1 MKKTITSAL
10 FEGEISKKVLRAYKT
25 IEDTTVNAYRQVEKS
40 FVETYRRIEKCTN
53 KFDTL

>member
-10 FEGEISKKVLRAYKT
+10 FEGEISEKVLRAYKT
-25 IEDTTVNAYRQVEKS
+25 IEDATVNAYRQVEKS

-53 KFDTL
+53 KFDML